1 MDAGGSYPEQAQQPF
16 VFTIHPSA
24 ATLRLDMPV
33 KVTRCLTGAM
43 TRRTS
48 PADTRPLFSIE
59 TESVSHSAADF
70 ETDLRTFRWA
80 GKPTVVGSAVATMED
95 GRAVEVPTFTNEV
108 WTSRQRVANNL
119 HEISYRACFK
129 PQLPR
134 FFIERLTR
142 PCDPVYGPFMGRGTT
157 LLEAAIDGRV
167 PIGCDANPLSAV
179 LLAPRLAPPTLAE
192 VTERLD
198 AIPLD
203 RAGNVPKDLLVF
215 YHPNTLGEICA
226 LRAYLLDRER
236 AASLDGTVGDIRA
249 SRDVLH
255 IAAGNIRSLLGP
267 STRACR
273 EERLPH
279 AHSDTGH
286 SRHGAIVRL
295 GRHEST
301 G

>member
-1 MDAGGSYPEQAQQPF
+1 
-16 VFTIHPSA
+16 
-24 ATLRLDMPV
+24 
-33 KVTRCLTGAM
+33 M

-95 GRAVEVPTFTNEV
+95 GRAVEVPTFTNEF

-167 PIGCDANPLSAV
+167 TIGCDANPLSAV

-203 RAGNVPKDLLVF
+203 RAGNVAKDLLVF

-236 AASLDGTVGDIRA
+236 AASLDGTVGDI
-249 SRDVLH
+249 
-255 IAAGNIRSLLGP
+255 G
-267 STRACR
+267 
-273 EERLPH
+273 PH
-279 AHSDTGH
+279 AVSSISLQATSGPFSDHRPGRAAKNGSLTRTLTQGTAGTAP
-286 SRHGAIVRL
+286 SCASGAMSQPADTRCRQPTRTLQLGRL
-295 GRHEST
+295 GRLGRRSQQTES
-301 G
+301 